1 MNRTIQQNRDRSRFE
16 WTEDGV
22 LCVLD
27 YRLDNGTL
35 TVVHTGVPTAVG
47 GRGIAAEL
55 TRCALD
61 TARQQGLKVRPLCSY
76 TAAYIKRNPEYQ
88 DLLA

>member
-1 MNRTIQQNRDRSRFE
+1 MTRAIQQNHDKSRFE
-16 WTEDGV
+16 CTEDGV

-27 YRLDNGTL
+27 YRLDERTL
-35 TVVHTGVPTAVG
+35 TVLHTGVPAAVG

-61 TARQQGLKVRPLCSY
+61 AAREQGLKVRPLCSY